1 MNIKGEMVGKM
12 KWNFMILICCMT
24 FFYSPL
30 IRSQEFF
37 KHIETV
43 TGFGNLRDNNGVA
56 VADYD
61 GDFDLDIFVVT
72 VWKDDFGLEE
82 SKSRL
87 YRNNG
92 DGTYTDVTDGSGLE
106 NLLPVDEVDATY
118 NNFRGFQGFKNGAF
132 WGDYDNDGDPDIFFT
147 HLSRV
152 QLFNNQGDGTFIE
165 VTTDAGINRD
175 NGCENTGA
183 VWFDYN
189 NDSYLDLY
197 VVDWSACTSNTLYKN
212 NGDGTFTDVTSQTQ
226 IETSENLK
234 GYVAFPYDFNND
246 GWMDLYLTNDFRKPN
261 QLFINNNGVIFTEEA
276 SEYKIDALFNDMG
289 LAIGDYNKDGNFDFI
304 TTTIA
309 NNSLFTG
316 KADGTFE
323 QNSSELG
330 VKNTGW
336 SWGAKFGDFDLDGD
350 DDLIILNG
358 FEDSGL
364 KAQINLYFENLLE
377 TGTVGFSNEN
387 DQGIGELSI
396 SVDVIDFDYDFD
408 GDLDLF
414 VTNTDRN
421 SFFYE
426 NSTISYTNQNTNG
439 WFQLSLQ
446 GVASNRD
453 AIGTKVTVTT
463 DKDTFVRY
471 YAGIGMLGQSL
482 KPVHFGLKDAT
493 TITSL
498 TIEWPSG
505 NVDTYTD
512 LDINSFGK
520 AIEGISYEN
529 LNITPAQKVF
539 GCTDPNSCN
548 YNPDATVSDGSCI
561 YAQVSTVIN
570 GPTVL
575 PFFSQATYSYDLNQ
589 GSNVNWSVVGGD
601 IVSGQGTDAITVQW
615 HFEENSKV
623 SLIVTETNCK
633 SEEVEL
639 EVSLGLKDIAEDKS
653 VARIWNEALLQAIR
667 GDFARP
673 TVHARNLFHTSI
685 ALYDAWA
692 IYSDEALPYLIG
704 NTVNG
709 FTSSLAA
716 FTAQE
721 DIEASR
727 LKAMS
732 YAAYRLLSHRFK
744 NSPGAAS
751 SQDKFDLLMNQMNY
765 DIDFTDTDYISGNA
779 AALGNYI
786 AQVIIDF
793 GNNDGSRE
801 LTNYDNAHYAP
812 VNPPLAPE
820 LPGNPDLVYP
830 NRWQSL
836 SLDTYIDQSGNLIE
850 GETIDFLNPEWGD
863 VWPFAMNDSHK
874 TTYERNGNTYY
885 VYHDPLNPPELGSSE
900 NVLDEAYKKG
910 FSQVAI
916 WSSHLD
922 PTDGVMWDISP
933 KSIGKIESSAF
944 PTNYSEYSNFYNYF
958 LGGDIG
964 TGHSVNP
971 TTNQPYESQTVPR
984 GDYTRVLAE
993 FWADGPDSE
1002 TPPGHWFTILNY
1014 VNDNENLVKK
1024 LEGKGEILSHL
1035 EWDVKAYF
1043 LLGGAMHDAAISAW
1057 SVKGWYDYIRPISA
1071 IRYMAGLGQSSD
1083 SNASSYHPNGIV
1095 LEPGYIEL
1103 VTEDDPLADRHPEHI
1118 GKIKLKAWIGHNAI
1132 GNTETDQA
1140 GVDWILAENWW
1151 PYQRPS
1157 FVTPP
1162 FAGFVSG
1169 HSTYSRAAAELLT
1182 LLTGDAYFPGGMG
1195 EFVAKKNE
1203 FLVFEEG
1210 PSMDITLQW
1219 ATYRDASDQ
1228 CSLSRIWGGIHPP
1241 ADDIP
1246 GRLIGEKVGVDAFN
1260 YGVEYFTKKT
1270 LSTTTN
1276 TLTKNQ
1282 ILYPN
1287 PVEASHTVY
1296 ISNTDEN
1303 DFFFLTDIRGRTI
1316 ELKQNYNNAFVRTKI
1331 DVPEISTGVYILR
1344 NTKGLTWKLVI
1355 E

>member
-1 MNIKGEMVGKM
+1 MIEIMKG
-12 KWNFMILICCMT
+12 ICSMLFFCLT
-24 FFYSPL
+24 FFYS
-30 IRSQEFF
+30 SQTVGQQFF

-43 TGFGNLRDNNGVA
+43 TGFGNLRENNGAA

-61 GDFDLDIFVVT
+61 GDFDLDIFVVA
-72 VWKDDFGLEE
+72 VWKDETGREE
-82 SKSRL
+82 TKSRL

-92 DGTYTDVTDGSGLE
+92 DGTYSDVTEGSGLE

-118 NNFRGFQGFKNGAF
+118 NNFLGLQGFKNGAF

-152 QLFNNQGDGTFIE
+152 QLFQNQGDGTFVE
-165 VTTDAGINRD
+165 VTNEAGINRD

-189 NDSYLDLY
+189 NDRYLDLY
-197 VVDWSACTSNTLYKN
+197 IVDWSACTSNTLYKN
-212 NGDGTFTDVTSQTQ
+212 NGDGTFEDVTSQTQ
-226 IETSENLK
+226 IETSENFK
-234 GYVAFPYDFNND
+234 GYVAFPYDFNKD
-246 GWMDLYLTNDFRKPN
+246 GWMDLYVTNDFRKPN
-261 QLFINNNGVIFTEEA
+261 QLFINNGGTTFTEMA
-276 SEYKIDALFNDMG
+276 SAYKVDALFNDMG
-289 LAIGDYNKDGNFDFI
+289 FAIGDYNKDGYFDFFSS
-304 TTTIA
+304 TIA

-316 KADGTFE
+316 KSDGTFDE
-323 QNSSELG
+323 NSSDMA

-336 SWGAKFGDFDLDGD
+336 SWGVKFADFDLDGD
-350 DDLIILNG
+350 DDLIVLNG
-358 FEDSGL
+358 FEVSGL
-364 KAQINLYFENLLE
+364 KAQINQYFQNKIEEGN
-377 TGTVGFSNEN
+377 VRFSNVN
-387 DQGIGELSI
+387 NQGIGELTM
-396 SVDVIDFDYDFD
+396 SVDLVDFDYDFD

-414 VTNTDRN
+414 ITNSDQK
-421 SFFYE
+421 SFMYE
-426 NSTISYTNQNTNG
+426 NTTISYAQQSDKK

-446 GVASNRD
+446 GTFSNRD
-453 AIGTKVTVTT
+453 AIGTKVTLTT
-463 DKDTFVRY
+463 DKDTFIRY
-471 YAGIGMLGQSL
+471 YTGVGMLGQSL
-482 KPVHFGLKDAT
+482 KPIHFGLKDAT
-493 TITSL
+493 SITNL
-498 TIEWPSG
+498 KIEWPSG
-505 NVDTYTD
+505 NVDNYTD
-512 LDINSFGK
+512 VDINSFGK
-520 AIEGISYEN
+520 AIEKMGYEN
-529 LNITPAQKVF
+529 LTVIPAQKVF

-548 YNPDATVSDGSCI
+548 YNANATVSDGSCT
-561 YAQVSTVIN
+561 YAQVSTEIDGPIN
-570 GPTVL
+570 L
-575 PFFSQATYSYDLNQ
+575 SFFSRATYSYNLNQ
-589 GSNVNWSVVGGD
+589 GSSIYWTVDGGD
-601 IVSGQGTDAITVQW
+601 ILSGQGTDTIEVQW
-615 HFEENSKV
+615 HFQEDSKV
-623 SLIVTETNCK
+623 SLIVTESNCK
-633 SEEVEL
+633 SEEISINVDL
-639 EVSLGLKDIAEDKS
+639 SLKKISDNIS

-673 TVHARNLFHTSI
+673 TVHARNLFHTSV
-685 ALYDAWA
+685 AMYDAWA
-692 IYSDEALPYLIG
+692 IYSDQALPYLIG

-709 FTSSLAA
+709 FTSSLAE
-716 FTAQE
+716 FTPQE
-721 DIEASR
+721 DIESSR
-727 LKAMS
+727 LKSMS

-744 NSPGAAS
+744 NSPGASS
-751 SQDKFDLLMNQMNY
+751 SQKKFDLLMDQMGY
-765 DIDFTDTDYISGNA
+765 DIGFTDVDYSSGNA

-786 AQVIIDF
+786 AQTIIEF
-793 GNNDGSRE
+793 GNNDGARE
-801 LTNYDNAHYAP
+801 STGYDNAHYAP

-874 TTYERNGNTYY
+874 TTYDRNGNTYY
-885 VYHDPLNPPELGSSE
+885 VYHDPIKPPQLGSNDST
-900 NVLDEAYKKG
+900 LDEAYKKG
-910 FSQVAI
+910 FAHVAI

-933 KSIGKIESSAF
+933 KSIGNIESSSF
-944 PTNYSEYSNFYNYF
+944 PTNYPDYYDFYKY
-958 LGGDIG
+958 LPGGDIG
-964 TGHSVNP
+964 KGHTVNP
-971 TTNQPYESQTVPR
+971 FTNQPYETQMVPR
-984 GDYTRVLAE
+984 GDFARVLAE

-1024 LEGKGEILSHL
+1024 LEGKGETLSHL

-1083 SNASSYHPNGIV
+1083 SNLPSYHPNGII

-1103 VTEDDPLADRHPEHI
+1103 VTEDDPLADRHPENV
-1118 GKIKLKAWIGHNAI
+1118 GKIKLKAWKGHNVI

-1203 FLVFEEG
+1203 FLVFEQG
-1210 PSMDITLQW
+1210 PSMDVVLQW

-1260 YGVEYFTKKT
+1260 YGVQYFTKKT
-1270 LSTTTN
+1270 LSTN
-1276 TLTKNQ
+1276 ANALTKNQ
-1282 ILYPN
+1282 LLFPN
-1287 PVEASHTVY
+1287 PVDANNAVY
-1296 ISNTDEN
+1296 ITNTEQT
-1303 DFFFLTDIRGRTI
+1303 DFFYLTDIRGRTI
-1316 ELKQNYNNAFVRTKI
+1316 EVKQNYNSSFVRTKI
-1331 DVPEISTGVYILR
+1331 MIPEIASGVYVLR
-1344 NTKGLTWKLVI
+1344 NAKGLNWKLVI